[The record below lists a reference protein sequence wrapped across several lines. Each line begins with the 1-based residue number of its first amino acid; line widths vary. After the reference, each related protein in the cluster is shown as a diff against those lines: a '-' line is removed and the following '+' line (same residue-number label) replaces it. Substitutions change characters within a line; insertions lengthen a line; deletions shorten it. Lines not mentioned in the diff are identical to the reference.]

1 MMRRILVGAALA
13 GAVFGLST
21 VSAYADSGTSTYC
34 TPKPTVATD
43 CAPKPVIALPCATKV
58 VTTTTQCTS
67 CTTQCTTNHTTS
79 STATSSTAT
88 SSTATSS
95 TSYVPAGVANTGTQV
110 ASQWAAA
117 NDLVLLN
124 DVAND
129 SVKNINVL
137 NVGQLHKVNV
147 GVLNNHQ
154 ASSTSVLAP
163 C

>member
-21 VSAYADSGTSTYC
+21 VSAYADSGSSAYC

-43 CAPKPVIALPCATKV
+43 CAPKPVIAVPCGTKV
-58 VTTTTQCTS
+58 VTTTTTTQCTS

-88 SSTATSS
+88 SST
-95 TSYVPAGVANTGTQV
+95 SYVPAGNPVNTGTQV
-110 ASQWAAA
+110 GSQWAAA